1 LTAQKGGFLLAKEP
15 LEFMHSVE
23 SNSANAVAPAQRLP
37 FLRLALLTA
46 AALAIHGYHLG
57 VEDAEI
63 YIPAA
68 SKLIHPELFPFGAE
82 FFQAHEHLS
91 LFAPIL
97 AWTVRLTHLT
107 TDAAIF
113 LWYIITLF
121 ATLVSCWALAA
132 VAFSSLRARWSAVLA
147 ATVALSMPA
156 AYTGLLLMDPY
167 LTARSF
173 STPLIN
179 LALAAFLARRP
190 VAAALLTAIVA
201 VIHPQM
207 AVYLLLLLV
216 FLWVMEK
223 PALTMR
229 PAPAAAMAAIL
240 PSGFHLAP
248 AQGPYREALYARD
261 FYFIFAWTW
270 YDWMGL
276 IAPLAILGWFWRVR
290 PRGTT
295 PAFARLCLGLIP
307 YGALSMVIAIII
319 SSSHVFDMFMRLQPL
334 RCFHLV
340 TMVFLLFF
348 GGVVGE
354 YAAQIS
360 RWIFPA
366 LCVGVATLMFFVERS
381 TYPASPHIE
390 WPWVQNTSNAWINTL
405 LWVRHNTPRDA
416 IFAVDSRYFNDP
428 GVDKHGF
435 RAVSRRSE
443 LADYFKDGG
452 AVAIFP
458 ALADEWKRQTNATY
472 GLNHFTAA
480 DFTRLAHEYP
490 VTWALI
496 HGPAPAGM
504 DCPYQRQGYAVCKI
518 PDAPGLSGQ
527 PTPVR

>member
-1 LTAQKGGFLLAKEP
+1 
-15 LEFMHSVE
+15 M
-23 SNSANAVAPAQRLP
+23 NSAQAQRLP

-68 SKLIHPELFPFGAE
+68 SKLIHPDLFPFGAE
-82 FFQAHEHLS
+82 FFQQHEHLS

-97 AWTVRLTHLT
+97 AGTARLTHLS
-107 TDAAIF
+107 TDATIF
-113 LWYIITLF
+113 FWYIVTLF

-132 VAFSSLRARWSAVLA
+132 VCFSSSRARWSAVLA

-179 LALAAFLARRP
+179 FALAAFLARRP
-190 VAAALLTAIVA
+190 LLSMLLTAITA

-207 AVYLLLLLV
+207 TVYLLLLLA
-216 FLWVMEK
+216 FLWIMERI
-223 PALTMR
+223 R
-229 PAPAAAMAAIL
+229 PAAPEEPAAAMAAVL
-240 PSGFHLAP
+240 PAGFHLAP
-248 AQGPYREALYARD
+248 AQGAYREALYARD
-261 FYFIFAWTW
+261 FYFLFAWTW
-270 YDWMGL
+270 YDWLGL
-276 IAPLAILGWFWRVR
+276 IAPLAILGWFWKVR

-295 PAFARLCLGLIP
+295 PALARLCLALIP
-307 YGALSMVIAIII
+307 YGALSVAIAAVL

-334 RCFHLV
+334 RTFHLV
-340 TMVFLLFF
+340 TMVFLLIF

-354 YAAQIS
+354 YAAQIG
-360 RWIFPA
+360 RWIFPV
-366 LCVGVATLMFFVERS
+366 LCLGVATLMFFVERDI
-381 TYPASPHIE
+381 YPASPHIE
-390 WPWVQNTSNAWINTL
+390 WPWVQSTSNAWINTL
-405 LWVRHNTPRDA
+405 LWVRHNTPHDA
-416 IFAVDSRYFNDP
+416 VFAVDSRYFNDP

-435 RAVSRRSE
+435 RAIARRSE

-458 ALADEWKRQTNATY
+458 ALADEWKRETDATY

-490 VTWALI
+490 VTWAVI
-496 HGPAPAGM
+496 HGAAPAGIN
-504 DCPYQRQGYAVCKI
+504 CPYERQGYVVCKI
-518 PDAPGLSGQ
+518 PDAPGLAVQSRPEQ
-527 PTPVR
+527 

>member
-1 LTAQKGGFLLAKEP
+1 
-15 LEFMHSVE
+15 MHSVE
-23 SNSANAVAPAQRLP
+23 SNSENAVAQAQRPP

-63 YIPAA
+63 YIPAV

-82 FFQAHEHLS
+82 FFQSHEHLS
-91 LFAPIL
+91 LFAPVL
-97 AWTVRLTHLT
+97 AWTARLTHLS
-107 TDAAIF
+107 TDATIF

-132 VAFSSLRARWSAVLA
+132 VAFSSSRARWAAILA

-179 LALAAFLARRP
+179 FALAAFLARRP
-190 VAAALLTAIVA
+190 VLAAALTAVTAI
-201 VIHPQM
+201 IHPQM
-207 AVYLLLLLV
+207 TVYLLLLLA
-216 FLWVMEK
+216 FLWIMDRTAHTL
-223 PALTMR
+223 PQASAASL
-229 PAPAAAMAAIL
+229 AAML
-240 PSGFHLAP
+240 PAGFHLAP

-261 FYFIFAWTW
+261 FYFIFYWTW

-276 IAPLAILGWFWRVR
+276 IAPLAILGWFGKVR

-295 PAFARLCLGLIP
+295 PAFVRLCFGLIP
-307 YGALSMVIAIII
+307 YGALSMLIAIIM

-334 RCFHLV
+334 RTFHLV
-340 TMVFLLFF
+340 TMAFLLLF

-354 YAAQIS
+354 YAAQIG
-360 RWIFPA
+360 RWIFPVI
-366 LCVGVATLMFFVERS
+366 CVGVATLMFFVERD

-390 WPWVQNTSNAWINTL
+390 WPWMQSTSNAWFNTL

-435 RAVSRRSE
+435 RAIARRSE

-472 GLNHFTAA
+472 GLNHFTVA
-480 DFTRLAHEYP
+480 DFERVAHEYP

-496 HGPAPAGM
+496 HGAAPAGM
-504 DCPYQRQGYAVCKI
+504 ECPYQQQGYAVCRI
-518 PDAPGLSGQ
+518 PDAPGLTKPPGSERA
-527 PTPVR
+527 P

>member
-1 LTAQKGGFLLAKEP
+1 MQKVG
-15 LEFMHSVE
+15 
-23 SNSANAVAPAQRLP
+23 SNSENAQAPATRLP
-37 FLRLALLTA
+37 LLRLGLLTL
-46 AALAIHGYHLG
+46 AALSIHGYHLG

-68 SKLIHPELFPFGAE
+68 SKLIHPDLFPFGAE

-91 LFAPIL
+91 LFAPVL
-97 AWTVRLTHLT
+97 AWTARLTHLS
-107 TDAAIF
+107 TDATIF
-113 LWYIITLF
+113 LWYIVTLF
-121 ATLVSCWALAA
+121 ATLASCWMLAA
-132 VAFSSLRARWSAVLA
+132 VCFSSSRARWSAVLA
-147 ATVALSMPA
+147 ATAALSMPA

-179 LALAAFLARRP
+179 FALAAFLGRRY
-190 VAAALLTAIVA
+190 ALAALLTAIAA

-207 AVYLLLLLV
+207 TAYLLLLLV
-216 FLWVMEK
+216 FLWVVERS
-223 PALTMR
+223 R
-229 PAPAAAMAAIL
+229 PAMQQAPTAALMAFLPA
-240 PSGFHLAP
+240 GFHLAP
-248 AQGPYREALYARD
+248 AQGAYREALYARD

-270 YDWMGL
+270 YDWLGL
-276 IAPLAILGWFWRVR
+276 IAPLAILGWFWKVR

-307 YGALSMVIAIII
+307 YGAISVVAATIL
-319 SSSHVFDMFMRLQPL
+319 SSSHIFDMFMRLQPL
-334 RCFHLV
+334 RTFHLV
-340 TMVFLLFF
+340 TMVFLLLF

-354 YAAQIS
+354 YAAQIG

-366 LCVGVATLMFFVERS
+366 ICLGVAALMFFVERD
-381 TYPASPHIE
+381 TYPRSPHIE
-390 WPWVQNTSNAWINTL
+390 WPWVESTSNAWINTL
-405 LWVRHNTPRDA
+405 LWVRHNTPHDA

-458 ALADEWKRQTNATY
+458 ALANEWKRESNATY

-480 DFTRLAHEYP
+480 DFTWLAHEYP
-490 VTWALI
+490 VTWAVI
-496 HGPAPAGM
+496 HGPTPAGM
-504 DCPYQRQGYAVCKI
+504 DCPYQQQGYAVCKI
-518 PDAPGLSGQ
+518 PDAPGIAAHSAVN
-527 PTPVR
+527 P